1 MPSIC
6 YENNPLGVIE
16 SLCAGT
22 PVVGA
27 EIGGIPELIVPE
39 KTGLTFESGNV
50 DALLKALDA
59 AYKAD
64 WDYGAIRGDALERFS
79 ADRHYRELLD
89 IYNTHTGP
97 SRRR

>member
-27 EIGGIPELIVPE
+27 EIGGIPELIKPGRD
-39 KTGLTFESGNV
+39 GLTFESGNAG
-50 DALLKALDA
+50 ALAETIA
-59 AYKAD
+59 RAYSAS
-64 WDYGAIRGDALERFS
+64 WDYAAIRCGALPRFS
-79 ADRHYRELLD
+79 ADRHYRVLMEA
-89 IYNTHTGP
+89 YSSN
-97 SRRR
+97 